1 MTEVAKYT
9 FHVSSSQRQ
18 SGTNTDMNIQ
28 LSQIITR
35 LAKGSHFQVA
45 IHGITIPFSFYQL
58 SSDVATLSVQIV
70 QGANTF
76 NGSITLSTG
85 NYTTVSVLAELSS
98 KLIAFCQ
105 GTISPCT
112 SFTPTLAFAY
122 NTTNGIDTLSMT
134 VASPASIITLFFS
147 TNLTLGL
154 FFGFTADAVFSVGSN
169 AVGTQPAVANP
180 VNYLLLRSPSL
191 RQYKNREWVVE
202 KDVFS
207 DILYRVPITTNAGT
221 YIQYDNSSAPVRLVN
236 DTLQTMNFYLTSN
249 LSYTPIIL
257 QFLSWSFYFTITEVL
272 EPVYESLYSTAFIN
286 SAFYNQPL
294 ETDASDAEKA
304 LLEKQRN
311 EALMKLEVYK
321 KKIAPKNSDVLLQR
335 EGAGDI
341 NTEPST
347 TKPKQRRVDS
357 RPPQDNE

>member
-1 MTEVAKYT
+1 
-9 FHVSSSQRQ
+9 
-18 SGTNTDMNIQ
+18 
-28 LSQIITR
+28 
-35 LAKGSHFQVA
+35 
-45 IHGITIPFSFYQL
+45 
-58 SSDVATLSVQIV
+58 
-70 QGANTF
+70 
-76 NGSITLSTG
+76 
-85 NYTTVSVLAELSS
+85 
-98 KLIAFCQ
+98 
-105 GTISPCT
+105 
-112 SFTPTLAFAY
+112 
-122 NTTNGIDTLSMT
+122 MT
-134 VASPASIITLFFS
+134 VASPASTITLFFS

-154 FFGFTADAVFSVGSN
+154 FFGFTANAVFSVGSN

-221 YIQYDNSSAPVRLVN
+221 YIQYDNSSEPVRLVN

-272 EPVYESLYSTAFIN
+272 EPVYESLFSTAFVN
-286 SAFYNQPL
+286 APFYNQPL

-321 KKIAPKNSDVLLQR
+321 KKIMPKQDVVSVR
-335 EGAGDI
+335 EGAGDTNI
-341 NTEPST
+341 ESQA
-347 TKPKQRRVDS
+347 TKPKPRRTDS
-357 RPPQDNE
+357 RPPEDTA